1 MERFSDDG
9 NLTFKFT
16 GRINEVIN
24 LSSYNYL
31 GFAQNQG
38 PCTDAVV
45 EAISKYGVASPG
57 ARSEV
62 GTHALLKETE
72 ECTAKFVGKEA
83 AMVFSMGFSTNSSMI
98 PALIGPG
105 CLIISDELNHSSLV
119 FGSRISG
126 AAIRVFKHNNP
137 EHLEQ
142 VLRDAISQGMPRTH
156 RPWKKILVIVEGLYS
171 MEGDICC
178 LPELVA
184 LRKKYKFYLFVDEA
198 HSIGALGPRGR
209 GVCDLFNIDPEH
221 VDVLMGTF
229 TKSFGAAGG
238 YIAGSRELIDS
249 FKRQGQGY
257 VYAEAM
263 TTPVCMQIISSLK
276 IIAGEDG
283 TDEGQ
288 KRLNRIRDNSVYFM
302 RKLKKLG
309 FIVYGDEGSPVIPVL
324 IFNPAKISAF
334 SRECLARGLAVV
346 VVGYPA
352 TPVITS
358 RVRFC
363 ISAAHDKETLDEAL
377 AIVSEVGDL
386 LQMKLSKR
394 KYPEDW

>member
-1 MERFSDDG
+1 MVDA
-9 NLTFKFT
+9 
-16 GRINEVIN
+16 IN
-24 LSSYNYL
+24 
-31 GFAQNQG
+31 
-38 PCTDAVV
+38 
-45 EAISKYGVASPG
+45 KYGVSGSG
-57 ARSEV
+57 ARPEA
-62 GTHALLKETE
+62 GTQALLKETE
-72 ECTAKFVGKEA
+72 ELTAEFVGKEA

-126 AAIRVFKHNNP
+126 ASIRVFKHNNP
-137 EHLEQ
+137 EHLEH

-156 RPWKKILVIVEGLYS
+156 RPWKKILLIIEGLYS
-171 MEGDICC
+171 MEGDICI
-178 LPELVA
+178 LPEIVA

-209 GVCDLFNIDPEH
+209 GVCDLFNIDTSQ

-238 YIAGSRELIDS
+238 YIAGSRQLIES
-249 FKRQGQGY
+249 FKKQGQGY
-257 VYAEAM
+257 VYAEPM
-263 TTPVCMQIISSLK
+263 TPPVCMQIISSLR
-276 IIAGEDG
+276 IIAGLDG

-288 KRLNRIRDNSVYFM
+288 RRLNRIRDNSVYFM
-302 RKLKKLG
+302 RKLKKMG

-363 ISAAHDKETLDEAL
+363 ISAAHDKATLDEAL
-377 AIVSEVGDL
+377 SIVSEVGDL
-386 LQMKLSKR
+386 LQLKLSKR
-394 KYPEDW
+394 KYPEEW